1 MATDSAF
8 TIRRTNDYFFK
19 RVFGS
24 EEGKDV
30 LIDFLNATQN
40 RPLHDQIKRVKLED
54 REIDPER
61 YLDKAARLDVVVTT
75 ELGHIFHVEVQVEK
89 QFYLPKRI
97 LYYWSGLYHRQLQQ
111 GTPFAQLL
119 PTVSISILGF
129 TYFQEDERYHHIFDI
144 RDTETGKKLNE
155 DLELHFLEL
164 TKIKK
169 LARGP
174 KNALEEWLIYL
185 NDIQGEELEAL
196 AMSNP
201 AIRKAL
207 TIEEMFK
214 ADASERRLYE
224 MREKAFLD
232 EISNVAGAKEEGEA
246 KGRIDDI
253 CKFMEARFGAE
264 SQTIQ
269 DLVRNMT
276 DLDVLNR
283 IVPRIFMVAS
293 LEEAN
298 VLLQGSGVF
307 PQ

>member
-1 MATDSAF
+1 MAIDSAF

-30 LIDFLNATQN
+30 LMAFLNATQN
-40 RPLHDQIKRVKLED
+40 RPPHDQIKSVKFED

-61 YLDKAARLDVVVTT
+61 YLDKAVRLDVVATT
-75 ELGHIFHVEVQVEK
+75 ELGHVFHVEVQVEK
-89 QFYLPKRI
+89 QFYLAKRI

-111 GTPFAQLL
+111 GKSFAQLL

-129 TYFQEDERYHHIFDI
+129 TYFEEDERYHHIFDI

-169 LARGP
+169 LGRGP
-174 KNALEEWLIYL
+174 QNALEEWLIYL

-207 TIEEMFK
+207 TIEAMFK

-224 MREKAFLD
+224 MREKAYLD
-232 EISNVAGAKEEGEA
+232 EISNVAGAKTEGRVE
-246 KGRIDDI
+246 GSIDDI
-253 CKFMEARFGAE
+253 CKYLEAYFGAE
-264 SQTIQ
+264 SQALQ
-269 DLVRNMT
+269 DIVRNIT
-276 DLDVLNR
+276 DLDTLSR
-283 IVPRIFMVAS
+283 MIPQIFLVAS
-293 LEEAN
+293 FDEAKAIIQN
-298 VLLQGSGVF
+298 STIS
-307 PQ
+307 

>member
-1 MATDSAF
+1 M
-8 TIRRTNDYFFK
+8 
-19 RVFGS
+19 
-24 EEGKDV
+24 
-30 LIDFLNATQN
+30 
-40 RPLHDQIKRVKLED
+40 
-54 REIDPER
+54 
-61 YLDKAARLDVVVTT
+61 
-75 ELGHIFHVEVQVEK
+75 EVQVEK

-111 GTPFAQLL
+111 GKPFVQLL

-144 RDTETGKKLNE
+144 RDIKTGKKLNE

-169 LARGP
+169 LGRGP
-174 KNALEEWLIYL
+174 QNTLEEWLIYL

-214 ADASERRLYE
+214 ADAQERRLYE

-253 CKFMEARFGAE
+253 CKFLEARFGAE
-264 SQTIQ
+264 SQALQ
-269 DLVRNMT
+269 DIVRDMT
-276 DLDVLNR
+276 DLDVF
-283 IVPRIFMVAS
+283 IQIIPQIFMVAS
-293 LEEAN
+293 VDEAKSLIQN
-298 VLLQGSGVF
+298 CMIS
-307 PQ
+307 

>member
-1 MATDSAF
+1 MAADSTF
-8 TIRRTNDYFFK
+8 VLRRTNDYFFK

-40 RPLHDQIKRVKLED
+40 RPSHDKIKSVKLED

-61 YLDKAARLDVVVTT
+61 YLDKAIRLDVVATT
-75 ELGHIFHVEVQVEK
+75 ELGHIFHMEVQVEK

-111 GTPFAQLL
+111 GKPFAQLL

-144 RDTETGKKLNE
+144 RDIETGKKLNE

-169 LARGP
+169 LGRGP
-174 KNALEEWLIYL
+174 QNTLEEWLIYL

-214 ADASERRLYE
+214 ADAQERRLYE

-253 CKFMEARFGAE
+253 CKFLEARFGAE
-264 SQTIQ
+264 SQALQ
-269 DLVRNMT
+269 DIVRDMT
-276 DLDVLNR
+276 DLDVF
-283 IVPRIFMVAS
+283 IQIIPQIFMVAS
-293 LEEAN
+293 IDEAK
-298 VLLQGSGVF
+298 LLIQNCMIS
-307 PQ
+307 